1 MSSNLRYLSRRHGVE
16 NPLFREIADEL
27 TPASGRSAV
36 DALAQRLGL
45 SQASV
50 KGTASFYDFIEE
62 PASQRQ
68 TRVCHGTA
76 CLVTGSSADTAAA
89 HPGAGKV
96 MCCGLCYQGGALLSE
111 DGEGRLEAAHHSV
124 SGLEQPPI
132 PVTCLS
138 ASAILTGPVES
149 LERLYALAVE
159 RRSGIL
165 GELEAS
171 GLRGRGGAGF
181 DFAFKCR
188 ATTEAEGDEKFVVCN
203 ADEGDPGAFSDRYL
217 LESQPHKVM
226 AGMFAAGL
234 AAGATRG
241 LLYIRYE
248 YPEAV
253 RRVEAAIAE
262 FDALPASIRGDF
274 RFQVVMGAGSYVC
287 GEETALLSSIEGLRP
302 EVRVRPPYPAQAGLW
317 GKPTLLSNVETFAN
331 IPWIL
336 EQGGVAFAA
345 IGTGQSKGTKLI
357 SLDSQFQRPGLYE
370 VDFGHSFS
378 DLVYQAA
385 GGFRT
390 RVKAL
395 QVGGPLGAIVP
406 LSAVDEL
413 SLDFESFQQTGFAL
427 GHAGI
432 IAIPE
437 SFAMIDLM
445 RHLFD
450 YMAEESCGKC
460 TPCRLGTAKGSRL
473 LQSAGPDS
481 AVDRELFEEL
491 LDLLES
497 GSLCALGGGL
507 PLPIRNGL
515 RHFSQELAPYF
526 SDGGEA

>member
-1 MSSNLRYLSRRHGVE
+1 MSRNLRHLSRRHGIE
-16 NPLFREIADEL
+16 DPLFQQITETL
-27 TPASGRSAV
+27 TPAA
-36 DALAQRLGL
+36 DAGQVETLSQRLGL
-45 SQASV
+45 SQASI

-62 PASQRQ
+62 PLSERK
-68 TRVCHGTA
+68 TRVCQGTA
-76 CLVTGSSADTAAA
+76 CLVNGSSAKTAAA

-96 MCCGLCYQGGALLSE
+96 MCCGLCYQGGALLQE
-111 DGEGRLEAAHHSV
+111 DDAGRLDVVHHAGSDTT
-124 SGLEQPPI
+124 QPPI
-132 PVTCLS
+132 PVINLS
-138 ASAILTGPVES
+138 KEAILTGPALV
-149 LERLYALAVE
+149 ERLYAVAVG
-159 RRSGIL
+159 RRREIL
-165 GELEAS
+165 NQLELS

-181 DFAFKCR
+181 GFAFKCK
-188 ATTEAEGDEKFVVCN
+188 ATAEAEGDEKFVVCN

-234 AAGATRG
+234 AIGAKRG

-253 RRVEAAIAE
+253 RQVEAAIAE
-262 FDALPASIRGDF
+262 FDQLPESTRGEF
-274 RFQVVMGAGSYVC
+274 SFQVITGAGSYVC

-302 EVRVRPPYPAQAGLW
+302 EVRVRPPYPAQSGLW

-336 EQGGVAFAA
+336 ERGGAAFAN
-345 IGTGQSKGTKLI
+345 IGTEKSKGTKLI
-357 SLDSQFQRPGLYE
+357 SLDSQFSRPGLYE
-370 VDFGHSFS
+370 VDFGHPFA
-378 DLVYQAA
+378 DLVLHAA
-385 GGFRT
+385 GGFT
-390 RVKAL
+390 TQVKAL

-406 LSAVDEL
+406 LAAMGDLRV
-413 SLDFESFQQTGFAL
+413 DFESFQQAGFAL

-437 SFAMIDLM
+437 SFPMIDLM

-473 LQSAGPDS
+473 LETASPRQPI
-481 AVDRELFEEL
+481 DRTRFEEL
-491 LDLLES
+491 LELLET

-507 PLPIRNGL
+507 PLPIRNML
-515 RHFSQELAPYF
+515 AHFPEELAPFF
-526 SDGGEA
+526 SQVGEDS